1 MTALVSAADAK
12 KQINT
17 AMADV
22 DVQAIIDRIEAQI
35 TARIGAPWT
44 DGNTPSTVVKTLR
57 GDGMSLFLPTG
68 IYEVT
73 SIVEDG
79 ATLAADDYRVWGNG
93 GVIERLPV
101 NAVWGTVCVV
111 TYKPMDDR
119 FKRIPVI
126 IDLLRLTLERTA
138 MKSENIA
145 GEYSYTAPDNW
156 DAEFRKAMKRLVF
169 KAI

>member
-1 MTALVSAADAK
+1 MTLVTFETAK

-17 AMADV
+17 PLGDE
-22 DVQAIIDRIEAQI
+22 DLQEIIDRIESEI

-44 DGNTPSTVVKTLR
+44 NDSTPSTVVKTLR
-57 GDGMSLFLPTG
+57 GEGPSLFLPTG
-68 IYEVT
+68 IYLVT

-79 ATLAADDYRVWGNG
+79 ATLDAEEYRVWGNG
-93 GVIERLPV
+93 GVLERLPV
-101 NAVWGTVCVV
+101 DSNWGRVCVV

-119 FKRIPVI
+119 FKRIPVV

-145 GEYSYTAPDNW
+145 GEYSFTAPDDW
-156 DAEFRKAMKRLVF
+156 DDMFRRAMKRLQF
-169 KAI
+169 RAL

>member
-1 MTALVSAADAK
+1 MSLLAAADAK

-17 AMADV
+17 SLSD
-22 DVQAIIDRIEAQI
+22 DDLQPIIDRIESDI

-44 DGNTPSTVVKTLR
+44 DDVTPSTVVKTLR
-57 GDGMSLFLPTG
+57 GEGPSLFLPTG
-68 IYEVT
+68 IYLVT
-73 SIVEDG
+73 SIVEDS
-79 ATLAADDYRVWGNG
+79 ATLDAEEYRVWGNG

-101 NAVWGTVCVV
+101 DSNWGTVCVV

-119 FKRIPVI
+119 FKRVPVI

-138 MKSENIA
+138 MKSESIA

-156 DAEFRKAMKRLVF
+156 DDEFRKAMKRLQF
-169 KAI
+169 KAL

>member
-1 MTALVSAADAK
+1 MSLLAAADAK

-17 AMADV
+17 SLSDDDLQV
-22 DVQAIIDRIEAQI
+22 IIDRIESDI

-44 DGNTPSTVVKTLR
+44 DDNTPSTVVKTLR
-57 GDGMSLFLPTG
+57 GEGPSLFLPTG
-68 IYEVT
+68 IYLVT

-79 ATLAADDYRVWGNG
+79 ATLDADEYRVWGNG

-101 NAVWGTVCVV
+101 ESNWGTVCVV
-111 TYKPMDDR
+111 TYKPMNDR

-145 GEYSYTAPDNW
+145 GEYSYTAPDDW
-156 DAEFRKAMKRLVF
+156 DDQFRRAMKRLQF
-169 KAI
+169 KAL